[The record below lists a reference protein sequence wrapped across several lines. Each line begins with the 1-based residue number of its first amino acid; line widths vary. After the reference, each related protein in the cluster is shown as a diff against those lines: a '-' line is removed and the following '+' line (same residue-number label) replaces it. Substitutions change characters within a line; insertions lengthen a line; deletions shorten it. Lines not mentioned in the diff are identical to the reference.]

1 MCRILILLALLV
13 APAFAQG
20 APADPG
26 QSRTVADPIPAKPPL
41 KLTDT
46 QKQKIAQA
54 LNGRDTLDQ
63 LPEGFTAAIGAKIP
77 TQKKLA
83 AHPLPRPLVY
93 DIPVL
98 KQYEYAQLAD
108 RVLIIDP
115 LTKTVA
121 DIVPR

>member
-1 MCRILILLALLV
+1 MHRLLILAALLV
-13 APAFAQG
+13 SPAFAQG

-26 QSRTVADPIPAKPPL
+26 PSRTVADPIPAKPLL
-41 KLTDT
+41 KLTNA
-46 QKQKIAQA
+46 QKQHIAQA
-54 LNGRDTLDQ
+54 LNGRDTLEKP
-63 LPEGFTAAIGAKIP
+63 PEGFTPAIGAKIP

-108 RVLIIDP
+108 SVRIIDP

-121 DIVPR
+121 GIVPR

>member
-1 MCRILILLALLV
+1 M
-13 APAFAQG
+13 
-20 APADPG
+20 
-26 QSRTVADPIPAKPPL
+26 
-41 KLTDT
+41 
-46 QKQKIAQA
+46 
-54 LNGRDTLDQ
+54 
-63 LPEGFTAAIGAKIP
+63 PEGFTPAIGAKVP

-93 DIPVL
+93 EIPVL
-98 KQYEYAQLAD
+98 KQYYYAQLAD